1 MSYADLVLFQRLDG
15 VKFAFPK
22 AMGRLEKEGKYKGV
36 LNFMRGLKRRR
47 GSRSIWRVRGGR
59 STRCVFGGIIL
70 SWMKRNPECGRTWIL
85 GARDGTLR
93 IYKSL
98 EIQNGDLQSF

>member
-36 LNFMRGLKRRR
+36 LNFMRGLK
-47 GSRSIWRVRGGR
+47 
-59 STRCVFGGIIL
+59 
-70 SWMKRNPECGRTWIL
+70 
-85 GARDGTLR
+85 
-93 IYKSL
+93 
-98 EIQNGDLQSF
+98 